1 MGFIR
6 LLLAL
11 AVFNSHFPL
20 VEDVSIVDGHEAVLA
35 FFAISGFYMALVLDT
50 AYRSARDF
58 YAARFLAIY
67 PMYVFALIICVGL
80 VTTLDVHPLT
90 SAAEMRAFLSDPAAL
105 LLTLW
110 TSVALVGQEL
120 FFSLGQ
126 AADHTLHFVSAD
138 RVTIWRNAPM
148 VQAWS
153 LSLEAVFYAL
163 APFLV
168 RLRTR
173 NLLLLVAAGL
183 SLKLCLFFGPA
194 RDFPF
199 FLRFFPAEFWLFGS
213 GILAYRA
220 YALLPEGGSGAG
232 VFALI
237 TLMGLILCAND
248 VHEGLEPFFLPLAA
262 LVALP
267 FIFRTFRR
275 SALDRLAG
283 KLSYPFYLLH
293 FTAIALF
300 EQYEEEPSAWHM
312 LAAALVAAACTHAL
326 FSPGIEALKRKIRS
340 RQGLTLPAPDAV
352 PVTPAPRP

>member
-6 LLLAL
+6 LLLAF
-11 AVFNSHFPL
+11 AVCDSHFPL
-20 VEDVSIVDGHEAVLA
+20 LEDVPIVDGHEAVLA
-35 FFAISGFYMALVLDT
+35 FFAISGFYMALILDT

-67 PMYVFALIICVGL
+67 PMYVFALTICVGL

-90 SAAEMRAFLSDPAAL
+90 SAAELRMFLSDPAAL

-110 TSVALVGQEL
+110 TSVTLVGQEL

-126 AADHTLHFVSAD
+126 AVDNTLHFASSQQ
-138 RVTIWRNAPM
+138 VTIWRNAPM

-163 APFLV
+163 VPFLV

-173 NLLLLVAAGL
+173 SLLLLVAAGL
-183 SLKLCLFFGPA
+183 SLKLFLFFGPA
-194 RDFPF
+194 RDIVF

-220 YALLPEGGSGAG
+220 YALLPEGGTGKG

-237 TLMGLILCAND
+237 GLAGLVLCAND
-248 VHEGLEPFFLPLAA
+248 VHDSLEPFFLPLAA
-262 LVALP
+262 LVAMP

-275 SALDRLAG
+275 SGLDRLAG
-283 KLSYPFYLLH
+283 KISYPFYLLH
-293 FTAIALF
+293 YTVIALF
-300 EQYEEEPSAWHM
+300 EHYEEEPTGWHIV
-312 LAAALVAAACTHAL
+312 AATLVAAACTHAL

-340 RQGLTLPAPDAV
+340 RRGFAPPAPA
-352 PVTPAPRP
+352 TAPLPPTFLP